1 MTHWQTVSG
10 EVVDV
15 GRILHQGGP
24 EDCYQLDA
32 VVFRDINGTIIRV
45 TDIVVPGAIHWM
57 LKAGMRGQFEL
68 LHLTY
73 PKPFGS
79 YLRSFLIGMKS
90 CQGNADGEPNV
101 RKWVR
106 ESKGAAFHFLW
117 FGVVLMPAFGF
128 GLLLWICA
136 VRLLMLNVPS
146 KSGQSQSGG

>member
-24 EDCYQLDA
+24 DDCYHLDS
-32 VVFRDINGTIIRV
+32 VVFRDINGTIVRV
-45 TDIVVPGAIHWM
+45 MGVVVPGAIYWM
-57 LKAGMRGQFEL
+57 LKAGVRGQFKL

-90 CQGNADGEPNV
+90 SEGSVDGESNV

-106 ESKGAAFHFLW
+106 DSKGGAFHFLW
-117 FGVVLMPAFGF
+117 FGVVLMPAFGV

-136 VRLLMLNVPS
+136 ARLLMLTVPS
-146 KSGQSQSGG
+146 ESDHS